1 MDMIGSFFTRKPSL
15 TLHHPFASTTQT
27 SLSQSHLND
36 VLESEESDLQ
46 SSSNDD
52 DLPYE
57 NPQPPPIRTHSL
69 PSENLNVLKNKIAAQ
84 MGCPPESIVITVSSN
99 NGNPSDA
106 QNSTSTVINENRTS
120 QQALHNEIQE
130 LRRRLSNIEKVNGSS
145 NDINTSVDRTQTVLL
160 QYVSMNHKVLMDL
173 DCNMPFADLERKIAK
188 EFKLSSEPFELYW
201 LDPGSRL
208 KTTYDVPTRVKIVGE
223 KALRIVLN
231 TARKNDEVASF
242 VVSASDDVSTI
253 VAGPV
258 ETVWETRS
266 PVVLVEN
273 TNAEDLAPPST
284 FSQTPPAPPPP
295 PQSSSPIPPPLP
307 PFPKATP
314 IPPPPPLVKSNPT
327 VPLPPPPPP
336 TAFVAARHASSEDN
350 SNANITKLMA
360 DSSKLP
366 NVSFTEYPSSTN
378 TCFLVNI
385 INEGVGY
392 AIELSTP
399 SLDELGDKIC
409 KQFAWNKDE
418 LSFMEIVH
426 ESTVVASEMYFQV
439 TVQSFQ
445 ESRKIAVFLLRPKVP
460 PAPPSTVAST
470 SVVVAKEFGKPAQ
483 YDVMLSYEW
492 ASGKDLVKRI
502 KRELET
508 RGLSVWFDEEQMHGN
523 MFERM
528 AEAILHSSVITPLLT
543 VGYSKSSNCKLEL
556 SYACSLKKRIDP
568 ARATKENERLDA
580 WAELATAGLIY
591 YDFSDLSRFH
601 DNMKSLYDGI
611 RAHLERNALQQE
623 KVSIGVDEPLAKW
636 LQHINFETDISKF
649 ESDYVPGTRQWAVD
663 GVHQWLVSQDNTLL
677 WLNGGAG
684 LGKSIIAFLVSRNL
698 PENFEL
704 GSAFFCKH
712 DDDSKNN
719 AKNIVTTIAFDLA
732 LKLPEFRSF
741 LEKNMATDLEKIA
754 KGETSILDNP
764 STAFNNLIIKGL
776 NEISKPST
784 NILIIID
791 ALDEI
796 GKQGDQS
803 RNEFLNVLRF
813 DVSQLPPWIRI
824 FTTSRPEMDIYQV
837 LSGVNSSVLVPE
849 DSNNLHDIEVFVR
862 HLLTREL
869 SVEVPLSNKELDSIV
884 STIAGK
890 TGGVF
895 HYARLACNSLTER
908 SYENFNDVSNEASK
922 FDGGLDQIYVRVLEK
937 AFLTGEKDLI
947 DRFQKVMGA
956 MITVREPVDQASIAR
971 LVGLSVG
978 DVGGVVLRIQPIL
991 NISSGTVKVLHK
1003 SLKDF
1008 LSSPERCKNPAFFIN
1023 INHFETI
1030 LATSCLTIMTH
1041 DLKYNMCNLESDSV
1055 HIPPNVQQSISP
1067 VVAYACKFWITHLLA
1082 SKDASTIPSL
1092 SNFCSTSM
1100 LFWIEAMVILGSF
1113 ALELGNKSRLIAHWI
1128 KKNSNTV
1135 ISTSDDSTTDYKT
1148 TTISMLEDAARMMW
1162 RFKTEIA
1169 ANPLQVYSVAIT
1181 FTPQETTIYKTY
1193 ASKYAATNLQMFP
1206 RELVWGP
1213 HLQSFLGHAAT
1224 VESVVFSHD
1233 GNLVA
1238 SVSGDKTVRVW
1249 DLRTGKETRR
1259 FEGHKVLVTCVCF
1272 SYDGKF
1278 VVSGSGDKTV
1288 RVWDVGTG
1296 KEWKRLDGN
1305 SKAVSCVDIS
1315 TDGKWI
1321 VSGGD
1326 DKTVRIW
1333 DVETGFE
1340 IKRLDN
1346 HAKIV
1351 LSVCFS
1357 DDGKT
1362 VLSAEENF
1370 NLILWNAESGD
1381 IIKRFDMDSVGKRLH
1396 CIATQ
1401 FINSAGKA
1409 IWSESRQITIYD
1421 LETSTSKQLVGH
1433 SENVT
1438 CVSLSLDGARAVSGG
1453 RDMSVIVWDIE
1464 SGKILWKLD
1473 GHSDWISAV
1482 RFSPDGRKVVSGS
1495 RDHTV
1500 RIWDIESGREM
1511 SGIESSGH
1519 SDYLSS
1525 IGISPDGKRVIS
1537 GSGDA
1542 TVRIWEIDTGK
1553 ELRRLTG
1560 HKEFVNMAWF
1570 SHDGTKMASASG
1582 DKNICIYDSETG
1594 DQLLKLK
1601 GHTKQ
1606 VSAIAFS
1613 YDGSMLVSASTDQ
1626 TIRIWD
1632 SITGSQ
1638 LRLFNYIT
1646 KFIPY
1651 IYFSPDGTKVIA
1663 GDGSRECVVVWDLQ
1677 SETHEGEPEMT
1688 KLERSFTRSIEFEL
1702 SRDGTF
1708 AIPLENVKRNAMFEH
1723 LMAVGSFYKAVR
1735 VKDSDKVF
1743 VFFTVRYQI
1752 VVLVQE

>member
-15 TLHHPFASTTQT
+15 TVHHPFVSAIQT
-27 SLSQSHLND
+27 SSSQTNLND
-36 VLESEESDLQ
+36 VDESEESELQ
-46 SSSNDD
+46 SASNCDE
-52 DLPYE
+52 LRNE
-57 NPQPPPIRTHSL
+57 NRIVPQPHPIRTHSL
-69 PSENLNVLKNKIAAQ
+69 PDDLNVLKGKVIALKS
-84 MGCPPESIVITVSSN
+84 E
-99 NGNPSDA
+99 
-106 QNSTSTVINENRTS
+106 NE
-120 QQALHNEIQE
+120 E
-130 LRRRLSNIEKVNGSS
+130 LRQRLSAIEKVIGNPDSINAS
-145 NDINTSVDRTQTVLL
+145 NEGTQTILV
-160 QYVSMNHKVLMDL
+160 QHVSMNQKLLMDL
-173 DCNMPFADLERKIAK
+173 CSNITFATLKNEISTELD
-188 EFKLSSEPFELYW
+188 LSSEPFNLYW
-201 LDPGSRL
+201 LDPGSRI
-208 KTTYDVPTRVKIVGE
+208 KTTLEIPTRVKIVGD

-231 TARKNDEVASF
+231 AARKNDEVACF
-242 VVSASDDVSTI
+242 VVANVNANNYVSTI
-253 VAGPV
+253 VGEV
-258 ETVWETRS
+258 ER
-266 PVVLVEN
+266 VLESSHEN
-273 TNAEDLAPPST
+273 NSLEDL
-284 FSQTPPAPPPP
+284 PAPSA
-295 PQSSSPIPPPLP
+295 Q
-307 PFPKATP
+307 A
-314 IPPPPPLVKSNPT
+314 
-327 VPLPPPPPP
+327 PLPPPPPP
-336 TAFVAARHASSEDN
+336 PSKPSSPIPPPPPPFVKAMPTVPPPPPPPAFVEADQSEHSTLEN
-350 SNANITKLMA
+350 NAPMTTTSPAVTTMLK
-360 DSSKLP
+360 
-366 NVSFTEYPSSTN
+366 VSAEKPSTTN
-378 TCFLVNI
+378 TRFLVNI

-399 SLDELGDKIC
+399 SLDELGDEIC
-409 KQFAWNKDE
+409 KQFAWNRQE

-426 ESTVVASEMYFQV
+426 ESTVVASEMYLERILK
-439 TVQSFQ
+439 SSL
-445 ESRKIAVFLLRPKVP
+445 ESRQVAEFVLRPKVP

-470 SVVVAKEFGKPAQ
+470 SIVVAQEVVKPAQ

-492 ASGKDLVKRI
+492 ASGKELVKKI
-502 KRELET
+502 KKELEN

-556 SYACSLKKRIDP
+556 SYACSLKKPIDP
-568 ARATKENERLDA
+568 ARATRENERLDA

-591 YDFSDLSRFH
+591 YDFGDLSKFD
-601 DNMKSLYDGI
+601 DNIKSLYDAI
-611 RAHLERNALQQE
+611 RAHLDKHALQQE

-636 LQHINFETDISKF
+636 LQHINFESDISKF

-663 GVHQWLVSQDNTLL
+663 GVHQWLMSQENTLL

-732 LKLPEFRSF
+732 FKLPEFRTF
-741 LEKNMATDLEKIA
+741 LEKNMTTDLEKIA

-813 DVSQLPPWIRI
+813 DVSKMPSWVRI

-869 SVEVPLSNKELDSIV
+869 SVEEPLTNRELDSIV
-884 STIAGK
+884 STIARK

-908 SYENFNDVSNEASK
+908 SYDNFTDVSNEASK
-922 FDGGLDQIYVRVLEK
+922 FDGGLDQIYIRVLEK

-947 DRFQKVMGA
+947 DRFQKVIGA

-1055 HIPPNVQQSISP
+1055 QIPSNAQQFISP
-1067 VVAYACKFWITHLLA
+1067 AVAYACKFWITHLLA
-1082 SKDASTIPSL
+1082 SKDPSTIPSL
-1092 SNFCSTSM
+1092 SNFCSSSL

-1113 ALELGNKSRLIAHWI
+1113 ALELGNKTRLIATWVETHC
-1128 KKNSNTV
+1128 N
-1135 ISTSDDSTTDYKT
+1135 ISEVDTPRDDR
-1148 TTISMLEDAARMMW
+1148 TTISLLEDAARMMW
-1162 RFKTEIA
+1162 RYKTEIA
-1169 ANPLQVYSVAIT
+1169 TNPLQVYSVAIA

-1193 ASKYAATNLQMFP
+1193 ASKYASTNLQMFP
-1206 RELVWGP
+1206 RELLWGP
-1213 HLQSFLGHAAT
+1213 HLQSFFGHSAT

-1238 SVSGDKTVRVW
+1238 SASDDKTVRVW
-1249 DLRTGKETRR
+1249 DLRTGKEMRR
-1259 FEGHKVLVTCVCF
+1259 FEGHKVLATCVCF

-1278 VVSGSGDKTV
+1278 VVSGSGDKTI
-1288 RVWDVGTG
+1288 RLWDIATG
-1296 KEWKRLDGN
+1296 KELKKFEGN

-1315 TDGKWI
+1315 RDGKWI

-1333 DVETGFE
+1333 DVELGVE
-1340 IKRLDN
+1340 VKRFDG

-1357 DDGKT
+1357 ADGTT
-1362 VLSAEENF
+1362 VLSGEEKGD
-1370 NLILWNAESGD
+1370 IIMWNVESGD
-1381 IIKRFDMDSVGKRLH
+1381 IIKRFDNDTVERRVH
-1396 CIATQ
+1396 CLFANFFTHG
-1401 FINSAGKA
+1401 AKA
-1409 IWSESRQITIYD
+1409 VWSEAREIVVYD
-1421 LETSTSKQLVGH
+1421 LETSTSKRLVGH
-1433 SENVT
+1433 SENVS
-1438 CVSLSLDGARAVSGG
+1438 CVSLSLDGTKAVSGG
-1453 RDMSVIVWDIE
+1453 RDLSVMVWDIE
-1464 SGKILWKLD
+1464 TCKNLWKLD
-1473 GHSDWISAV
+1473 GHADWISAV
-1482 RFSPDGRKVVSGS
+1482 RFSPDGRKVASGS
-1495 RDHTV
+1495 RDETV
-1500 RIWDIESGREM
+1500 LIWDVDSGKEM
-1511 SGIESSGH
+1511 NSGKSDGH
-1519 SDYLSS
+1519 TEYVST
-1525 IGISPDGKRVIS
+1525 IGVSFDGKRLVS
-1537 GSGDA
+1537 GSGDK
-1542 TVRIWEIDTGK
+1542 TVRVWELDSGKELHRLLGHKEYVNTACFSHDGMRVASGSGYKTICIHDTTTGK
-1553 ELRRLTG
+1553 ELL
-1560 HKEFVNMAWF
+1560 VL
-1570 SHDGTKMASASG
+1570 S
-1582 DKNICIYDSETG
+1582 
-1594 DQLLKLK
+1594 

-1606 VSAIAFS
+1606 VSSVAFS
-1613 YDGSMLVSASTDQ
+1613 YDGTKLVSSSTDS
-1626 TIRIWD
+1626 TIRVWD
-1632 SITGSQ
+1632 MATGAEIRCFDATTNFVS
-1638 LRLFNYIT
+1638 FVC
-1646 KFIPY
+1646 
-1651 IYFSPDGTKVIA
+1651 FSPDGNKVIA
-1663 GDGSRECVVVWDLQ
+1663 GYGSKEYVLLVWDL
-1677 SETHEGEPEMT
+1677 ETEVEGQPKLT
-1688 KLERSFTRSIEFEL
+1688 KYEGSSHVLGVEFEL

-1708 AIPLENVKRNAMFEH
+1708 PVALESLKRDAVFEH
-1723 LMAVGSFYKAVR
+1723 LMTVGSFFKAAR
-1735 VKDSDKVF
+1735 IRNSGKVF
-1743 VFFTVRYQI
+1743 VLFTVRYQI
-1752 VVLVQE
+1752 VALILN